1 MRAASRFC
9 RCPAPTDMAQ
19 SDANAQIF
27 DHFQKCHNHI
37 IVNTYVL
44 TIFGNELRC
53 PVAKES
59 KSAQLQIRVSPAQKA
74 ALESAARK
82 SGLDMS
88 AYVLNLV
95 LPELSSTFLARV
107 DACRDEETIRY
118 ALADLNAFLASLGAG
133 ELSTAVSGAPT
144 SALTEFAANY
154 IAAMVEQACNR
165 AAVPPPDWTRFVTP
179 LREPYFGSALN
190 SLKLYLLTHSP
201 PPFRYR
207 NIFIDSSI
215 GGQV

>member
-1 MRAASRFC
+1 M
-9 RCPAPTDMAQ
+9 
-19 SDANAQIF
+19 
-27 DHFQKCHNHI
+27 
-37 IVNTYVL
+37 
-44 TIFGNELRC
+44 
-53 PVAKES
+53 AKES

-74 ALESAARK
+74 ALEYAARK

-95 LPELSSTFLARV
+95 LPELSNTFLGKV
-107 DACRDEETIRY
+107 DACRDQDAIRY
-118 ALADLNAFLASLGAG
+118 ALADLNAFLTSLGAG
-133 ELSTAVSGAPT
+133 ELLTAVSGAPT

-165 AAVPPPDWTRFVTP
+165 EAVPAPSWTRSVTP

-190 SLKLYLLTHSP
+190 SLRLYLLTRSP
-201 PPFRYR
+201 PPFRNR

>member
-1 MRAASRFC
+1 M
-9 RCPAPTDMAQ
+9 P
-19 SDANAQIF
+19 
-27 DHFQKCHNHI
+27 
-37 IVNTYVL
+37 
-44 TIFGNELRC
+44 
-53 PVAKES
+53 KES

-107 DACRDEETIRY
+107 DAFRDQGDIRY
-118 ALADLNAFLASLGAG
+118 ELADLNAFLASLSAG
-133 ELSTAVSGAPT
+133 ELLTAVSGAPT
-144 SALTEFAANY
+144 SSLTAFAANY

-165 AAVPPPDWTRFVTP
+165 AAVLPPPWTRSVRP

-190 SLKLYLLTHSP
+190 SLRLYLLTHSP
-201 PPFRYR
+201 PPFRNR

-215 GGQV
+215 GAQV